1 MCEEVDLR
9 CSLSSYSERLLFRG
23 ALFTWWTISNPSL
36 VLVSSPL
43 VVLPMPA
50 LLARISRARPVD
62 SQRFANASTVDKSA
76 ISQGHHSILDDSWP
90 AALAAAM
97 QSATVTSGCFS
108 WGGGWRHP
116 RTILA
121 PHDANRKAASLPMPL
136 FPPVITIHLPRR
148 SPSRSVIWLPS
159 SPRAPCQR
167 RQSREALGSGGFLA
181 AAIYIFPPWCRFS
194 IPKLNPETK
203 KMH

>member
-1 MCEEVDLR
+1 M
-9 CSLSSYSERLLFRG
+9 SLSD
-23 ALFTWWTISNPSL
+23 A
-36 VLVSSPL
+36 
-43 VVLPMPA
+43 VLPIPA
-50 LLARISRARPVD
+50 LLTRILRVRPVE
-62 SQRFANASTVDKSA
+62 SQRFANVSTLDKSV
-76 ISQGHHSILDDSWP
+76 ISQDHHSILDDSWP
-90 AALAAAM
+90 AARAVAM

-148 SPSRSVIWLPS
+148 SASGSVMWLPS

-167 RQSREALGSGGFLA
+167 RQGIEAFGSRMFLA
-181 AAIYIFPPWCRFS
+181 AAILYILLLWCRYG
-194 IPKLNPETK
+194 IAKLNPVIK
-203 KMH
+203 KIQ